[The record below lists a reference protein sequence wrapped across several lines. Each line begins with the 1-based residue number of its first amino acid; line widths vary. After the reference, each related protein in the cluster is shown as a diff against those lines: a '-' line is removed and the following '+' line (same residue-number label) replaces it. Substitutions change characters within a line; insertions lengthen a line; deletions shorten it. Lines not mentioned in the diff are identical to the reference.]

1 MSDTEL
7 IFRVYRELLI
17 LNNNK
22 KATWFKSGQRTWIDI
37 SPNEDLQMAN
47 KHTHK
52 NTQHHWSSGKHKLN
66 TWDTTSHPVG
76 WLLSKN
82 QKITSVGKDV
92 DKSELLYTVGGS
104 IKWYSGYRQQHGSSW
119 KKLKIKLLHDP
130 VISLL
135 GTYPK
140 EVKAGSWRD
149 SCIPLFIA
157 ALFTIAKTWEQP
169 KCPLTN
175 EWINKMCFI
184 HTMEYYSPLKR
195 KEILTNATMWIT
207 FEDTVVVQ
215 SLSHVQLFTTPRT
228 AAYQASM
235 SFTSS

>member
-130 VISLL
+130 GIPLL
-135 GTYPK
+135 GICPMEIKNNAENLKCWTQYVSKFGKLINGHRIGKGRFSFQSQSREMTSRAEPSGKPNLTYMWSLK
-140 EVKAGSWRD
+140 IVKISYKK
-149 SCIPLFIA
+149 I
-157 ALFTIAKTWEQP
+157 
-169 KCPLTN
+169 
-175 EWINKMCFI
+175 
-184 HTMEYYSPLKR
+184 
-195 KEILTNATMWIT
+195 
-207 FEDTVVVQ
+207 
-215 SLSHVQLFTTPRT
+215 
-228 AAYQASM
+228 
-235 SFTSS
+235 